1 MRKDN
6 KRKRSLNLPRKTL
19 ALLILHT
26 ILFFSTLA
34 KHVST
39 DVTKLFSS
47 SIWPLTFPEWWA
59 GWEHCWGWGKWVVH
73 AQTGLWAPHRAI
85 QIPRAGGCVGSRAE
99 WAPHTSL
106 MISWAAIQQVWHT
119 RHMYPLS
126 LNNVVREMS
135 WRMEKVIIHKQG
147 SYIQKGKWTNCK
159 YIKKVTLTV
168 IVTVTWQE
176 ENIYSSQWFI
186 IHSTFIR
193 WSIGQTFFVFFLR
206 TLSLTVHFLPKF
218 TLLHDL

>member
-1 MRKDN
+1 MRKDD
-6 KRKRSLNLPRKTL
+6 KRKRSFNLPRKTL

-26 ILFFSTLA
+26 ILFFSTWA

-39 DVTKLFSS
+39 EMTKLFSR

-99 WAPHTSL
+99 WAPHTGL

-126 LNNVVREMS
+126 LNNVVREVS
-135 WRMEKVIIHKQG
+135 WRMEKVINHQQG
-147 SYIQKGKWTNCK
+147 SYTERKMNKLQ
-159 YIKKVTLTV
+159 
-168 IVTVTWQE
+168 
-176 ENIYSSQWFI
+176 IY
-186 IHSTFIR
+186 
-193 WSIGQTFFVFFLR
+193 
-206 TLSLTVHFLPKF
+206 
-218 TLLHDL
+218 